1 MPAVDVI
8 VPTGDTHPIIHPSSC
23 RRHGHM
29 RALTLVADRQLV
41 IAQVPEPPPPGLG
54 EVQIRVKA
62 VALNHIDVWGYRGM
76 VFAKRKLP
84 LVVGAEASG
93 EIAAVGE
100 AVTRFRPAQKV
111 VMYGALTCGIC
122 RACSEGRDNLC
133 EDVAGIM
140 GFHVDG
146 FAREFLNLPERLVIP
161 VPDGVS
167 ERDAACAP
175 IAFST
180 VQHMLFDNA
189 KLQGG
194 ETVLV
199 HAGGSGIGTVAIM
212 MSKAIGCAVI
222 TTVGDD
228 SKIDGVKALGADHV
242 INYRKD
248 RFEHETRKITKKKGV
263 DVVFE
268 HVGADTFNG
277 SLLTLKRGGR
287 LVTCG
292 STPRP
297 ALQLKLMP
305 LFQQQYHIFGSFG
318 ATMRNIA
325 ESLDKMAAGMHPVI
339 DTEVPIDDVAPAL
352 KRMESRQV
360 VGKIIVYL

>member
-1 MPAVDVI
+1 
-8 VPTGDTHPIIHPSSC
+8 
-23 RRHGHM
+23 M

-41 IAQVPEPPPPGLG
+41 VVDAPPPPTPAAG

-76 VFAKRKLP
+76 AFAKRKLP

-93 EIAAVGE
+93 EIEAVG
-100 AVTRFRPAQKV
+100 AGVTRFKPGQQV
-111 VMYGALTCGIC
+111 VMYGALTCGVC
-122 RACSEGRDNLC
+122 RACKEGRDNLC
-133 EDVAGIM
+133 ENVAGIM

-146 FAREFLNLPERLVIP
+146 FTCERLNLPERLVIP

-167 ERDAACAP
+167 ARDAACAP

-189 KLQGG
+189 KLRG
-194 ETVLV
+194 EETILV
-199 HAGGSGIGTVAIM
+199 HAGASGIGTVAIM
-212 MSKAIGCAVI
+212 MAKAIGCTVI
-222 TTVGDD
+222 STVGDD
-228 SKIDGVKALGADHV
+228 SKIEGVKALGADHV

-292 STPRP
+292 STSGPTVT
-297 ALQLKLMP
+297 LNLMQ

-318 ATMRNIA
+318 ATMRNIT

-360 VGKIIVYL
+360 FGKIIVYL

>member
-1 MPAVDVI
+1 
-8 VPTGDTHPIIHPSSC
+8 
-23 RRHGHM
+23 M
-29 RALTLVADRQLV
+29 RALTLVADRELV
-41 IAQVPEPPPPGLG
+41 IADVPPPPPPAAG

-76 VFAKRKLP
+76 AFAKRKLP

-93 EIAAVGE
+93 EIASVGDG
-100 AVTRFRPAQKV
+100 VTRFKPGQKV
-111 VMYGALTCGIC
+111 VMYGALTCGTCKAC
-122 RACSEGRDNLC
+122 REGRDNLC
-133 EDVAGIM
+133 ENVAGVL

-146 FAREFLNLPERLVIP
+146 FARELMNLNERLVIP

-167 ERDAACAP
+167 DRDAACAP

-189 KLQGG
+189 QLQPG

-199 HAGGSGIGTVAIM
+199 HAGGSGIGTAAIM
-212 MSKAIGCAVI
+212 MAKAIGCTVI
-222 TTVGDD
+222 TTVGSD
-228 SKIDGVKALGADHV
+228 SKIEGVKKLGGDHV
-242 INYRKD
+242 INYRTD
-248 RFEHETRKITKKKGV
+248 RFEGVTRKLTKKKGV

-277 SLLTLKRGGR
+277 SLLCLKRGGR

-292 STPRP
+292 STSGPTTT
-297 ALQLKLMP
+297 LNLMQ
-305 LFQQQYHIFGSFG
+305 LFQQQYRIIGSFG
-318 ATMRNIA
+318 ASIRNIA
-325 ESLDKMAAGMHPVI
+325 ESLDKMAAGMKPVI
-339 DTEVPIDDVAPAL
+339 DTEVPIENVADAL

-360 VGKIIVYL
+360 FGKIIVTL